1 MEDMSAESRDAAL
14 SSAGKHYAAG
24 YLLMSAAMGHIGM
37 GDDEL
42 EKLGFNHREVKMLA
56 GRVQKSFDVFHKAF
70 DSKFL
75 KKGTGAVVA
84 RDYDAISAEIDRIID
99 EKL

>member
-1 MEDMSAESRDAAL
+1 MSEKNRDAAF
-14 SSAGKHYAAG
+14 SRAGKHYAAG
-24 YLLMSAAMGHIGM
+24 YLLMSAAMSHIGM

-42 EKLGFNHREVKMLA
+42 EKLGMSQREVKMLA
-56 GRVQKSFDVFHKAF
+56 GRVQKAFDVFYKAF
-70 DSKFL
+70 NSKFL
-75 KKGTGAVVA
+75 KKGTGAVVV